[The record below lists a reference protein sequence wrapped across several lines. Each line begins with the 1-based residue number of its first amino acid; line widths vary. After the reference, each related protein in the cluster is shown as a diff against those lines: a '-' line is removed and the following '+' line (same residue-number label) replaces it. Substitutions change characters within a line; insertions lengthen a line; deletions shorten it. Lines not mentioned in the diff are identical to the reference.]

1 MNYYNQR
8 CPQCK
13 KVFTKDDDIVVC
25 PVCGTPQHRE
35 CYEEENRCVNAH
47 MHLQGYV
54 WEPDRNNDNAVAEE
68 HTPWQNHYYYQPNEN
83 EESYSEHF
91 TEGDDSQDKPDFII
105 CGNCGTRNDAD
116 AVFCKHCSASLSQ
129 PDYDCNDENT
139 EFKNNVYNQDSKFGF
154 GSGGMNGIPLSFL
167 FDNIKDD
174 DKIAENVTVLDADK
188 YIQRNTALYNLIFRR
203 IYLKNR
209 SRFNFAAFLFSGGW
223 FLYRKQ
229 YFLGTILTLIM
240 GICIC
245 GSIVFLPAYYSIYSE
260 IYSSGITSEVEMYS
274 YLMSLP
280 FEKLLLYSA
289 SSLFKIAQYIVMII
303 SGIIANRCY
312 YKHVVEK
319 VVSAKEN
326 FKKATEMDEHL
337 KKSGGV
343 DTVLGYILLA
353 CYAVLTILPSF
364 MFR

>member
-8 CPQCK
+8 CPHCK

-35 CYEEENRCVNAH
+35 CYEKENRCVNAH

-54 WEPDRNNDNAVAEE
+54 WNPEEDNSSTTEE
-68 HTPWQNHYYYQPNEN
+68 KHSSWQNHYYYHPDEN
-83 EESYSEHF
+83 SENYSEHF
-91 TEGDDSQDKPDFII
+91 AGTDSSQDKPDFII
-105 CGNCGTRNDAD
+105 CRNCGTRNDSD
-116 AVFCKHCSASLSQ
+116 AIFCKHCSASLSQ
-129 PDYDCNDENT
+129 KDSNDKDS
-139 EFKNNVYNQDSKFGF
+139 EFKNSVYNQDSKFGF
-154 GSGGMNGIPLSFL
+154 GSDNINGIPLNFL
-167 FDNIKDD
+167 FYTINDD
-174 DKIAENVTVLDADK
+174 DKIAENVTILDADK
-188 YIQRNTALYNLIFRR
+188 YIQRNTTLYNLIFRR

-245 GSIVFLPAYYSIYSE
+245 GSIIFLPAYYNIYSE
-260 IYSSGITSEVEMYS
+260 IYSSGINNETELYS

-280 FEKLLLYSA
+280 FDKLLLYSA

-326 FKKATEMDEHL
+326 FKTRTELNEHL

>member
-8 CPQCK
+8 CPHCK

-35 CYEEENRCVNAH
+35 CYEEENKCVNAH
-47 MHLQGYV
+47 MHLHGYV
-54 WEPDRNNDNAVAEE
+54 WSPEEDKSNPTEEE
-68 HTPWQNHYYYQPNEN
+68 HTQQQNHYYYQPDEN
-83 EESYSEHF
+83 NESYSEHF
-91 TEGDDSQDKPDFII
+91 AGTDNSQDKPDFII
-105 CGNCGTRNDAD
+105 CKNCGTKNDAD

-129 PDYDCNDENT
+129 PDYDYNEDT
-139 EFKNNVYNQDSKFGF
+139 EFKNSVYNQDSKFGF
-154 GSGGMNGIPLSFL
+154 GSGGMNNIPLSFF

-174 DKIAENVTVLDADK
+174 DKIADNVTILDADK
-188 YIQRNTALYNLIFRR
+188 YIQRNTALYNLVFRR
-203 IYLKNR
+203 IYMKNR

-260 IYSSGITSEVEMYS
+260 IYSSGITSEAEVYS
-274 YLMSLP
+274 YLMSFP
-280 FEKLLLYSA
+280 VDKLLLYSA

-326 FKKATEMDEHL
+326 FKKPAELDEHL

-353 CYAVLTILPSF
+353 FYAVLTILPSF